1 MPVVERDT
9 LIQRIT
15 SVLSDPESDDS
26 LSLIEDVTDTLDA
39 RESDDWKTKYEEND
53 AAWRKRYKDRFLKK
67 PDKEPDI
74 EEEETEETE
83 EKKTYDDLF
92 KVKED

>member
-1 MPVVERDT
+1 MAVVERDV
-9 LIQRIT
+9 LIQRIA

-39 RESDDWKTKYEEND
+39 GSSDDWKTKYEEND
-53 AAWRKRYKDRFLKK
+53 AAWRKRYKERFLKK
-67 PDKEPDI
+67 PDKEPEI
-74 EEEETEETE
+74 EDDKIE

-92 KVKED
+92 TVKED

>member
-1 MPVVERDT
+1 MAVVERDE

-39 RESDDWKTKYEEND
+39 GSSDDWRTRYEEND

-67 PDKEPDI
+67 PDKEPEI
-74 EEEETEETE
+74 EEEEKE

>member
-1 MPVVERDT
+1 MAVVERGV

-26 LSLIEDVTDTLDA
+26 LSLIEDVTDTLEA
-39 RESDDWKTKYEEND
+39 GSSDDWKTKYEEND
-53 AAWRKRYKDRFLKK
+53 AAWRKRYKERFLKK
-67 PDKEPDI
+67 PDNEPEI
-74 EEEETEETE
+74 EDDEKE

-92 KVKED
+92 TVKED

>member
-1 MPVVERDT
+1 MAVVERDK
-9 LIQRIT
+9 LIERIT

-26 LSLIEDVTDTLDA
+26 LSLIEDVTDTLESGSSDA
-39 RESDDWKTKYEEND
+39 WKRKYEEND

-67 PDKEPDI
+67 PDKEPEI
-74 EEEETEETE
+74 EEEE

>member
-1 MPVVERDT
+1 MAVVERDA

-15 SVLSDPESDDS
+15 SLLSDPESDDS
-26 LSLIEDVTDTLDA
+26 LSLIEDVTDTLEA
-39 RESDDWKTKYEEND
+39 GSSDDWKTKYEEND

-67 PDKEPDI
+67 PEKEPEI
-74 EEEETEETE
+74 EDDEKE

-92 KVKED
+92 TMKED

>member
-1 MPVVERDT
+1 MAVVERDV

-15 SVLSDPESDDS
+15 GLLSDPESDDS
-26 LSLIEDVTDTLDA
+26 LSLIEDVTDTLEA
-39 RESDDWKTKYEEND
+39 GSSDDWKTKYEEND
-53 AAWRKRYKDRFLKK
+53 AAWRKRYKERFLKK
-67 PDKEPDI
+67 PDKEPEI
-74 EEEETEETE
+74 EEEEKE

>member
-1 MPVVERDT
+1 MAVVERDV

-39 RESDDWKTKYEEND
+39 GSSDDWKTKYEEND
-53 AAWRKRYKDRFLKK
+53 AAWRKRYKERFLKK
-67 PDKEPDI
+67 PDKEPEI
-74 EEEETEETE
+74 EDDKTE

-92 KVKED
+92 TVKED

>member
-1 MPVVERDT
+1 MAVVERDV

-39 RESDDWKTKYEEND
+39 GSSDDWKTKYEEND
-53 AAWRKRYKDRFLKK
+53 AAWRKRYKERFLKK
-67 PDKEPDI
+67 PDKEPEI
-74 EEEETEETE
+74 EDVKTE

-92 KVKED
+92 TVKED

>member
-1 MPVVERDT
+1 MAVVERDV
-9 LIQRIT
+9 LIQRIA

-39 RESDDWKTKYEEND
+39 GSSDDWKTKFEEND
-53 AAWRKRYKDRFLKK
+53 AAWRKRYKERFLKK
-67 PDKEPDI
+67 PDKEPEI
-74 EEEETEETE
+74 EDDEKE

-92 KVKED
+92 TMKED

>member
-1 MPVVERDT
+1 MAVVERDV

-39 RESDDWKTKYEEND
+39 GSSDDWRTRYEEND

-67 PDKEPDI
+67 PDNEPEI
-74 EEEETEETE
+74 EEEEKE

>member
-1 MPVVERDT
+1 MAVVERDA

-39 RESDDWKTKYEEND
+39 GSSDDWKTKYEEND
-53 AAWRKRYKDRFLKK
+53 AAWRTRYKERFENA
-67 PDKEPDI
+67 PVPPGNEPI
-74 EEEETEETE
+74 PPEPGK
-83 EKKTYDDLF
+83 EKKTFEDLF
-92 KVKED
+92 E

>member
-1 MPVVERDT
+1 MAVVERDV
-9 LIQRIT
+9 LIQRIA

-39 RESDDWKTKYEEND
+39 GSSDDWKTKYEEND
-53 AAWRKRYKDRFLKK
+53 AAWRKRYKERFLKK
-67 PDKEPDI
+67 PDKEPEIDDD
-74 EEEETEETE
+74 EKE

-92 KVKED
+92 TVKED

>member
-1 MPVVERDT
+1 MAVVERDT

-53 AAWRKRYKDRFLKK
+53 TAWRKRYKERFLKK
-67 PDKEPDI
+67 PDKEPGI
-74 EEEETEETE
+74 EEEEKE

-92 KVKED
+92 TVKED

>member
-1 MPVVERDT
+1 MAVVERDE

-26 LSLIEDVTDTLDA
+26 LSLIEDVTDTLEA
-39 RESDDWKTKYEEND
+39 GSSDDWKIKYEEND

-67 PDKEPDI
+67 PDKEVEI
-74 EEEETEETE
+74 EEVEKED
-83 EKKTYDDLF
+83 KKTYDDLF
-92 KVKED
+92 KMKED

>member
-1 MPVVERDT
+1 MAVVERDA

-26 LSLIEDVTDTLDA
+26 LSLIEDVTDTLEA
-39 RESDDWKTKYEEND
+39 GLSDDWKTKYEEND
-53 AAWRKRYKDRFLKK
+53 AAWRKRYKERFLKK
-67 PDKEPDI
+67 PDNEPEI
-74 EEEETEETE
+74 EDDEKE

-92 KVKED
+92 TVKED

>member
-1 MPVVERDT
+1 MAVVERDV
-9 LIQRIT
+9 LIQRIA

-39 RESDDWKTKYEEND
+39 GSGDDWKTKYEEND
-53 AAWRKRYKDRFLKK
+53 AAWRKRYKERFLKK
-67 PDKEPDI
+67 PDKEPEI
-74 EEEETEETE
+74 EDDEKE

-92 KVKED
+92 TMKED

>member
-1 MPVVERDT
+1 MAVVERDV

-26 LSLIEDVTDTLDA
+26 LSLIEDVTDTLEA
-39 RESDDWKTKYEEND
+39 GSSDDWKTKYEEND

-67 PDKEPDI
+67 PDKEPEI
-74 EEEETEETE
+74 EEEEKE

>member
-1 MPVVERDT
+1 MAVVERDA

-15 SVLSDPESDDS
+15 SVLSDPESDGS
-26 LSLIEDVTDTLDA
+26 LSLIEDLTDTLEA
-39 RESDDWKTKYEEND
+39 GSSDDWKTKYEEND
-53 AAWRKRYKDRFLKK
+53 AAWRKRYKERFLKK
-67 PDKEPDI
+67 PDNEPEIKDG
-74 EEEETEETE
+74 EKE

>member
-1 MPVVERDT
+1 MAVVERDV
-9 LIQRIT
+9 LIQRIA

-39 RESDDWKTKYEEND
+39 GSSDDWKTRFEEND
-53 AAWRKRYKDRFLKK
+53 AAWRKRYKERFLKK
-67 PDKEPDI
+67 PDKEPEI
-74 EEEETEETE
+74 EDDEKE

-92 KVKED
+92 TMKED

>member
-53 AAWRKRYKDRFLKK
+53 AAWRKRYKERFLKK
-67 PDKEPDI
+67 PDKEPVI
-74 EEEETEETE
+74 EDEDEEKE
-83 EKKTYDDLF
+83 EKKSYDDLF
-92 KVKED
+92 TVKED

>member
-1 MPVVERDT
+1 MAVVERDV
-9 LIQRIT
+9 LIQRIA

-39 RESDDWKTKYEEND
+39 GSSDDWKTKYEEND
-53 AAWRKRYKDRFLKK
+53 AAWRKRYKERFLKK
-67 PDKEPDI
+67 PEKEPEI
-74 EEEETEETE
+74 EDDEKE

-92 KVKED
+92 TVKED

>member
-1 MPVVERDT
+1 MAVVERDV

-26 LSLIEDVTDTLDA
+26 LSLIEDVTDTLEA
-39 RESDDWKTKYEEND
+39 GSSDDWKRKYEEND

-67 PDKEPDI
+67 PDNEPEI
-74 EEEETEETE
+74 EEEEKE

>member
-1 MPVVERDT
+1 MAVVERDA
-9 LIQRIT
+9 LIQRIA

-39 RESDDWKTKYEEND
+39 GSSDDWKTKYEEND
-53 AAWRKRYKDRFLKK
+53 AAWRKRYKERFLKK
-67 PDKEPDI
+67 PEKEPEI
-74 EEEETEETE
+74 EDDEKE

-92 KVKED
+92 TMKED